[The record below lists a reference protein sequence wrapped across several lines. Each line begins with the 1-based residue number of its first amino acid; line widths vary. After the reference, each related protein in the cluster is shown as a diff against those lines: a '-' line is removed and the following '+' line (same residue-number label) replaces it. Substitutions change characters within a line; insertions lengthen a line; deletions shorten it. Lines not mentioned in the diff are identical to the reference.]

1 MRKKRVVFQLP
12 KKRFFH
18 QMFSRVIYSPQKI
31 YFVRSDNGF
40 TLDHFANNIDIIEQ
54 HVNQEELLE
63 VVDEANKAVEHFA
76 DVRYKKGL
84 NLILALVL
92 IIMLVFS
99 IPM

>member
-54 HVNQEELLE
+54 HVN
-63 VVDEANKAVEHFA
+63 
-76 DVRYKKGL
+76 
-84 NLILALVL
+84 
-92 IIMLVFS
+92 
-99 IPM
+99 